1 MLMIASR
8 SRTWSAAFFKVHW
21 STASMHQSNAATVGQ
36 IGNRV
41 ALEWFGAHGERE
53 SITFGTF
60 RADAARF
67 ANLLSAQEIGPGDV
81 VAGLLPRIPELL
93 TVILGTWRVGAVYQP
108 LFTAF
113 GPKAIE
119 VRVAEIQGSRAKLIL
134 TDPANRP
141 KLDDV
146 ADCPPVLLVDRHD
159 GDATSFV
166 ALLTAQSTTFT
177 PIMRRG
183 SDPFILIF
191 TSGTTGRAKGVAAP
205 LAALLQFAVFMED
218 GIDLQPSDVYWC
230 FADPGWAL
238 GMYVDC
244 APAAGPR
251 HRALRRLIHS

>member
-1 MLMIASR
+1 
-8 SRTWSAAFFKVHW
+8 
-21 STASMHQSNAATVGQ
+21 
-36 IGNRV
+36 V
-41 ALEWFGAHGERE
+41 ALEWFGAHGEHE

-67 ANLLSAQEIGPGDV
+67 ANLLTARGIGPGDV

-119 VRVAEIQGSRAKLIL
+119 ERVTGLQGCRAKLIL
-134 TDPANRP
+134 TDPGNRP

-146 ADCPPVLLVDRHD
+146 ADCPPVLLVDHD
-159 GDATSFV
+159 GDATSFA
-166 ALLTAQSTTFT
+166 ALLTSQSTIFT

-205 LAALLQFAVFMED
+205 LAALLQFAVFM
-218 GIDLQPSDVYWC
+218 
-230 FADPGWAL
+230 
-238 GMYVDC
+238 
-244 APAAGPR
+244 
-251 HRALRRLIHS
+251 